1 LAATILVRRKNYYEV
16 LEASN
21 KQNEI
26 TNWLMWFAGVAIE
39 AQRRTIAM
47 VEFLID
53 KTKLLDRLKGQLNER
68 QEKAL
73 LRMFRKARKGSEGAH
88 CRKIQHDHRSVT
100 GDDHTGLG
108 GSG

>member
-1 LAATILVRRKNYYEV
+1 V

-21 KQNEI
+21 KQAEI

-53 KTKLLDRLKGQLNER
+53 QN
-68 QEKAL
+68 KAV
-73 LRMFRKARKGSEGAH
+73 GSAEWAA
-88 CRKIQHDHRSVT
+88 Q
-100 GDDHTGLG
+100 
-108 GSG
+108 

>member
-39 AQRRTIAM
+39 RS
-47 VEFLID
+47 V
-53 KTKLLDRLKGQLNER
+53 GQLQWWN
-68 QEKAL
+68 
-73 LRMFRKARKGSEGAH
+73 S
-88 CRKIQHDHRSVT
+88 
-100 GDDHTGLG
+100 
-108 GSG
+108 